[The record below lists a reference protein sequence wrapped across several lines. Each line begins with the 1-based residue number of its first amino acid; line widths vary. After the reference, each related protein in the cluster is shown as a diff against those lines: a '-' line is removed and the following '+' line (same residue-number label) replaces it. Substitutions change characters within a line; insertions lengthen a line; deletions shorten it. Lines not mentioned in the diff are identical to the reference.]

1 MISVRG
7 FPLSLPSAS
16 LPHTHSLHSDKT
28 GETLS
33 VKRDNVPITKRCSSF
48 IVTFYTTE
56 WSRFY
61 LYSSFSSLEPIPSI
75 HFLSLRRFKSRTLCQ
90 FIAGFWWT
98 DLHKSCC
105 LQFTKSMGYFFLIS
119 VYRYHHGLVLFFLS
133 FLILWSHVPLSG
145 WRKPPWSHY
154 GGRALLIFR
163 DYWSA
168 PWLYRELIMEQHC
181 CSKQMGFQSSEK
193 LKLVL

>member
-33 VKRDNVPITKRCSSF
+33 VKTDNVPITKRCSSF

-105 LQFTKSMGYFFLIS
+105 LQFTKSMGYIFFYLCVQVS
-119 VYRYHHGLVLFFLS
+119 PWAGFVFFVFLS

-154 GGRALLIFR
+154 GGWALLIFR

-168 PWLYRELIMEQHC
+168 P
-181 CSKQMGFQSSEK
+181 
-193 LKLVL
+193 

>member
-105 LQFTKSMGYFFLIS
+105 LQFTKSMGYFFFYLCVQVSPWAGFVFFKFLNSLIS
-119 VYRYHHGLVLFFLS
+119 CA
-133 FLILWSHVPLSG
+133 I
-145 WRKPPWSHY
+145 
-154 GGRALLIFR
+154 I
-163 DYWSA
+163 
-168 PWLYRELIMEQHC
+168 WLT
-181 CSKQMGFQSSEK
+181 
-193 LKLVL
+193 

>member
-33 VKRDNVPITKRCSSF
+33 VKTDFVPITKRCSSSR
-48 IVTFYTTE
+48 VTFYTTE

-75 HFLSLRRFKSRTLCQ
+75 HFLSLHRFKSRTLCQ

-105 LQFTKSMGYFFLIS
+105 LQFTKSMGYIFIF
-119 VYRYHHGLVLFFLS
+119 
-133 FLILWSHVPLSG
+133 ILWSHAPLSV
-145 WRKPPWSHY
+145 WREPPWSHY
-154 GGRALLIFR
+154 GGWALLIFI

-168 PWLYRELIMEQHC
+168 PWLYRELLMEQHC
-181 CSKQMGFQSSEK
+181 CSKQMGFQSSQK